1 MKKYR
6 RNFTG
11 DKDGAAAVEFA
22 LLAPLFIMLIM
33 GIADFGVY
41 VNQRMQLEN
50 LARAAVEYVVKG
62 GDEVNVRSDILEAS
76 LPTSELDQVTTE
88 GQTTCECSSSGTAGV
103 CGTSCENGAYQRR
116 FYSMS
121 ITRTYNP
128 LFVYP
133 GLPQQISI
141 TGYARLQVD

>member
-1 MKKYR
+1 MKQNKWKLI
-6 RNFTG
+6 RNS
-11 DKDGAAAVEFA
+11 DGAAAVEFA
-22 LLAPLFIMLIM
+22 LLAPLFVMLIM

-62 GDEVNVRSDILEAS
+62 GEEENVQADVLEAA
-76 LPTSELDQVTTE
+76 LPPSELEEVTAE
-88 GQTTCECSSSGTAGV
+88 AEATCECSSSGAAGV

-133 GLPQQISI
+133 GLPEQISI

>member
-1 MKKYR
+1 MSGSMLRYIK
-6 RNFTG
+6 
-11 DKDGAAAVEFA
+11 DKEGAAAVEFA

-41 VNQRMQLEN
+41 VNKSMQLEN

-62 GDEVNVRSDILEAS
+62 GDEENVQSDILEAS
-76 LPTSELDQVTTE
+76 LPPSELEEVTAE
-88 GQTTCECSSSGTAGV
+88 GETTCECSSSGTAGV

-128 LFVYP
+128 LFAYP
-133 GLPQQISI
+133 GLPEQIVI
-141 TGYARLQVD
+141 TGAARLQVD